1 MVLVSELKIGRRTFV
16 HSAALAMV
24 AGPVLALLR
33 GRSHAGGTRRARR
46 LVVFFSPN
54 GTVHQHWRPAVEG
67 AGFAFPTGS
76 ILEPLRAV
84 KRHVAVLDGIDF
96 VGASNHEGGM
106 AAMLTGSGGASS
118 PTRGMSVDQYVA
130 REIGSGS
137 RLASLELGVQTS
149 AWGGNVQTRMS
160 YTAPGVY
167 APPDDD
173 PASVYRRLFGAM
185 APAPGMVDAMMVRR
199 RSVLDL
205 VRGEVRDLQTRVGAE
220 ERAKLDAHL
229 ESLRRVETSLT
240 GSSASPVM
248 GCAAPPVMSLNHQQN
263 DSFPA
268 VGRAQMELMLA
279 AFSCGATKVASI
291 QWAHTVAPQVFTW
304 AGVREGHHAL
314 SHMSD
319 GNAAGVRDFV
329 TAERWFASQFAWL
342 VGRMAELPEPGGAG
356 TMLDHSLVL
365 WAKEMGDG
373 RLHDCVS
380 VPFVLAG
387 GAGGLLTTDR
397 YLRFTRMP
405 HQRLL
410 VTVCHAMGVEIP
422 AFGDPARGAGPL
434 PGVLA

>member
-1 MVLVSELKIGRRTFV
+1 V
-16 HSAALAMV
+16 HGAALAAV
-24 AGPVLALLR
+24 AAPLLALLR
-33 GRSHAGGTRRARR
+33 GDSHAGGNRRARR
-46 LVVFFSPN
+46 MVVFFTPN
-54 GTVHQHWRPAVEG
+54 GTVHQHWRPVVEG
-67 AGFAFPTGS
+67 GSFGFAPGS

-84 KRHVAVLDGIDF
+84 KRHLVVLDGIDF

-106 AAMLTGSGGASS
+106 GAMLTGSGGASS
-118 PTRGMSVDQYVA
+118 PSRGMSVDQYVA
-130 REIGSGS
+130 REVGAGA
-137 RLASLELGVQTS
+137 RLPSLELGVQTS

-167 APPDDD
+167 APPDDE
-173 PASVYRRLFGAM
+173 PASVYRRLFGGM
-185 APAPGMVDAMMVRR
+185 APAPGAVDAMMTRR

-205 VRGEVRDLQTRVGAE
+205 VRGELRDLQSRAGAE

-240 GSSASPVM
+240 GAGAAPVM
-248 GCAAPPVMSLNHQQN
+248 GCAAPAVMTLDHRQN

-279 AFSCGATKVASI
+279 AFSCGATRVASI

-304 AGVREGHHAL
+304 AGLREGHHAL

-356 TMLDHSLVL
+356 TMLDNSVVL

-387 GAGGLLTTDR
+387 GAGGLLATDR
-397 YLRFTRMP
+397 YLRFGHIA

-410 VTVCHAMGVEIP
+410 VTLCHAMGLENP
-422 AFGDPARGAGPL
+422 TFGDPARGAGPL